1 MLRAILIA
9 PMMFAVAP
17 AYAGKFDDAY
27 PAYERKDY
35 STAVRLWRELA
46 EQGDA
51 NAQFNVGLMYGN
63 GQGVIQDYAEAVKW
77 YRLAAEQGRCLPAAD
92 FSRIHL

>member
-9 PMMFAVAP
+9 LMMFAVAP

-46 EQGDA
+46 KQGDA
-51 NAQFNVGLMYGN
+51 NAQFKRRLNVRQRPRRHSGL
-63 GQGVIQDYAEAVKW
+63 
-77 YRLAAEQGRCLPAAD
+77 R
-92 FSRIHL
+92 

>member
-1 MLRAILIA
+1 
-9 PMMFAVAP
+9 
-17 AYAGKFDDAY
+17 
-27 PAYERKDY
+27 
-35 STAVRLWRELA
+35 
-46 EQGDA
+46 
-51 NAQFNVGLMYGN
+51 MYGN